1 VDRFYDLL
9 KESVIF
15 QGVLVVMVSGT
26 TCWLY
31 VQGQEVPRELLII
44 FGTIVGFFFGGK
56 VPAAA
61 ARAQK
66 VA

>member
-1 VDRFYDLL
+1 MDKLYDLL

-15 QGVLVVMVSGT
+15 QGLLVTMVSGT
-26 TCWLY
+26 TCYLY

-56 VPAAA
+56 APAAA
-61 ARAQK
+61 LRAQK
-66 VA
+66 VG

>member
-1 VDRFYDLL
+1 MEKLYQLFE
-9 KESVIF
+9 ESVIF

-31 VQGQEVPRELLII
+31 IQGQEVPRELLVI
-44 FGTIVGFFFGGK
+44 FSTVVGFFFGGK

-61 ARAQK
+61 ARARR
-66 VA
+66 V